1 MDKDVE
7 LQKNMVNVLALNKP
21 WLYLCICSYVAMW
34 LLVWMGNPLLPISS
48 LANYGWAWHHIPE
61 ILAFLFLGMW
71 LASWGFLSSSSFN
84 YFDLIPLMLLIITSV
99 AQPPLYLSL
108 FWLILI
114 IVSIPSFF
122 GYFGMRWN
130 RIRKTRSKAN

>member
-61 ILAFLFLGMW
+61 
-71 LASWGFLSSSSFN
+71 
-84 YFDLIPLMLLIITSV
+84 
-99 AQPPLYLSL
+99 
-108 FWLILI
+108 FWLFFFWGCGSQVGDSYLQVASIILI
-114 IVSIPSFF
+114 
-122 GYFGMRWN
+122 
-130 RIRKTRSKAN
+130 